1 MPTSALYDWS
11 GLKLEPAFQAELAVT
26 QVFKVKSGNYVKGT
40 VLGFVSATGA
50 VGAYANGNSDGTET
64 AAVIAQYDMYSDG
77 TNVSITAAGA
87 LNAGETETT
96 APCYISGFFEC
107 SELTGLDANGVT
119 DMKARLI
126 GANTVS
132 GILALF

>member
-1 MPTSALYDWS
+1 MPTSANANYRAR
-11 GLKLEPAFQAELAVT
+11 KLEPAYAPELART
-26 QVFKVKSGNYVKGT
+26 DAFKIASGDYAAGT
-40 VLGFVSATGA
+40 VLGFVSSTGA
-50 VGAYANGNSDGTET
+50 AKAYADGNNDGSQT

-87 LNAGETETT
+87 LIAGETETT
-96 APCYISGFFEC
+96 APCYISGFFRC
-107 SELTGLDANGVT
+107 DQLTGLDANGIT

>member
-1 MPTSALYDWS
+1 MPTAAISS
-11 GLKLEPAFQAELAVT
+11 FSNIKLEPAYAPDLART
-26 QVFKVKSGNYVKGT
+26 DAFKVASGTYVRGT
-40 VLGFVSATGA
+40 ILGFVAATSA
-50 VGAYANGNSDGTET
+50 VGAYATGNSDGTQT

-77 TNVSITAAGA
+77 TNVSLTTTAALLPGE
-87 LNAGETETT
+87 NATD
-96 APCYISGFFEC
+96 APCYIAGFFDC
-107 SELTGLDANGVT
+107 AELTGLDADAIV

>member
-11 GLKLEPAFQAELAVT
+11 AAKLEPAYAPELAKT
-26 QVFKVKSGNYVKGT
+26 QAFKVKSGNYAKGT
-40 VLGFVSATGA
+40 VLGFVAATGA

-64 AAVIAQYDMYSDG
+64 AAVIAQYAMYSDG
-77 TNVSITAAGA
+77 TNVSITEAGA
-87 LNAGETETT
+87 LTAGETATT
-96 APCYISGFFEC
+96 APCYIAGFFEC

-132 GILALF
+132 GVLALF